1 MSNHFAVRG
10 VAERYARGRPYVHD
24 AVAQAIF
31 RHTGPVRRALD
42 IGAGTGLS
50 TRALLRGAED
60 IVGVDPSVEM
70 LGAAFKHPRVR
81 YVAGAGEC
89 VPLSSS
95 SAELVTLSAAFHWC
109 NHDMLFRELERVV
122 RAGGW
127 VAIYDVEL
135 TAILESPSLVGW
147 LRSDY
152 WPRLPRCSHFGAFD
166 PSATPHPWFAMIADT
181 TTQVDV
187 PMMLDE
193 AVSFVLSQ
201 ASSINA
207 VATGAASLETLE
219 RRLRD
224 EFQTAF
230 PRRLAATAR
239 FDVPSF
245 LLRRV

>member
-1 MSNHFAVRG
+1 

-70 LGAAFKHPRVR
+70 LGAAFTHPRVR
-81 YVAGAGEC
+81 YVAGVGEC

-95 SAELVTLSAAFHWC
+95 SVDLASLSAAFHWC
-109 NHDMLFRELERVV
+109 EHEMLFRELERLV
-122 RAGGW
+122 RPGGW

-135 TAILESPSLVGW
+135 AAVLESPSLVGW

-152 WPRLPRCSHFGAFD
+152 WPRLPRCFHFGAFD
-166 PSATPHPWFAMIADT
+166 ASAALRPPFVFIADT
-181 TTQVDV
+181 TTQVEV
-187 PMMLDE
+187 PMTLDE

-219 RRLRD
+219 QRLRD
-224 EFQTAF
+224 AFQTAF
-230 PRRLAATAR
+230 PRSLAATAR

-245 LLRRV
+245 LLRRL